1 MWFYH
6 HITCVVSLV
15 GRHAGKVFDQREVSF
30 NLGEG
35 LEHNIPEGVEQA
47 LLKFKKQERSLIKLT
62 PAYGF
67 GSTGN
72 EQLSVP
78 PNADLEY
85 EVELKGFEKAK
96 ESWSMDADEK
106 LEQAKLCKE
115 KGTNHFK
122 TGKYAL
128 ANKQYSKIVN
138 LLEFEKSKFSCKSL
152 VDCICNQSM
161 LFYGFSP
168 QRGESNRER
177 AVDVS
182 SISQSGHVLLKVERF
197 YCYSWSLP
205 EGPRIGSEERE
216 GFIPFG
222 TGNTRY

>member
-1 MWFYH
+1 M
-6 HITCVVSLV
+6 I
-15 GRHAGKVFDQREVSF
+15 GRHEDKVFDQRELSF

-72 EQLSVP
+72 QQLGVP
-78 PNADLEY
+78 PNANLEY
-85 EVELKGFEKAK
+85 ELELKSFEKAK

-122 TGKYAL
+122 AGKFAL
-128 ANKQYSKIVN
+128 ANKQYAKITT
-138 LLEFEKSKFSCKSL
+138 LLEFEKSKHLSSLRLSC
-152 VDCICNQSM
+152 N
-161 LFYGFSP
+161 
-168 QRGESNRER
+168 
-177 AVDVS
+177 
-182 SISQSGHVLLKVERF
+182 
-197 YCYSWSLP
+197 
-205 EGPRIGSEERE
+205 
-216 GFIPFG
+216 
-222 TGNTRY
+222 